1 MTWEK
6 KKRLKQAAAAA
17 ERTRADKARRLEERA
32 RRWPTPAE
40 AAAEKDRLRK
50 IRAKRKA
57 EADAAR
63 TELAQLRAS
72 VDDLALALRAR
83 DEQIAR
89 LHQDQARDR
98 AKFYEMKD
106 RIKQLRAG
114 M

>member
-63 TELAQLRAS
+63 TELAQLRAA
-72 VDDLALALRAR
+72 VDNLVTAIRTR
-83 DEQIAR
+83 SQEIIGM
-89 LHQDQARDR
+89 HQDQARDEVR
-98 AKFYEMKD
+98 LEEMKD